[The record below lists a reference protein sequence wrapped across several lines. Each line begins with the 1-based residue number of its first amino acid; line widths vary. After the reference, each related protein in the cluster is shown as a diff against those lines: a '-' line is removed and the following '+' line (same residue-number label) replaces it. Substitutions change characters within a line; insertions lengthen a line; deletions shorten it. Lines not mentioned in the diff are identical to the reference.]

1 MSGLIT
7 RGNWQKIKAK
17 LIEDYPALTE
27 RDLAYKEGK
36 EEKLI
41 GELQQKLGKSKA
53 EVADM
58 IRDLLDK

>member
-7 RGNWQKIKAK
+7 RGNWQEIKAK
-17 LIEDYPALTE
+17 LIEDYPVLTD

-36 EEKLI
+36 EEKII

-53 EVADM
+53 EVSDM

>member
-7 RGNWQKIKAK
+7 KGNWQKIKSK
-17 LIEDYPALTE
+17 LIEDYPVLTE
-27 RDLAYKEGK
+27 KDLTYNDGN

-53 EVADM
+53 EVSDM
-58 IRDLLDK
+58 IRGLLDN

>member
-7 RGNWQKIKAK
+7 RGNWQEIKAK
-17 LIEDYPALTE
+17 LIEDYPVLTKK
-27 RDLAYKEGK
+27 DLKYNDGN

-53 EVADM
+53 EVSDM